1 MNVSVTE
8 IYIPYR
14 DIPNPK
20 RIEED
25 QSIQNVLLH
34 FLKPVVPFEQAVKDN
49 PLYSDLFGMRHFIAV
64 EFWRVMMNSKFNPTV
79 KAPKKFHQH
88 IKDEADQ
95 WLKIIH
101 LLEAMK
107 RLECLDCNPNIA
119 FMHIVREQGLTLFNY
134 CSAHGATDAIRTW
147 QNENN
152 QLRALENPFDSEQ
165 THTTQLIVDIAID
178 ISEGNDRFR
187 SNYYMPVV
195 KGRSAITAN
204 YKKYRAVAYNREG
217 IQQRQGRKKENAFLD
232 STLRASFG

>member
-1 MNVSVTE
+1 MSQSVIE

-20 RIEED
+20 LLKED
-25 QSIQNVLLH
+25 ESIQNILLH
-34 FLKPVVPFEQAVKDN
+34 FLKPVVPSEQAVKDN

-147 QNENN
+147 QNENK
-152 QLRALENPFDSEQ
+152 QLQALENPFDSKL
-165 THTTQLIVDIAID
+165 TPNTQLIVDIAIN

-195 KGRSAITAN
+195 KGRMAMTAK
-204 YKKYRAVAYNREG
+204 YKQFRASAYNMNG

-232 STLRASFG
+232 SISRASFG